1 MIKGCQKRVI
11 WLRNTDSELFDEAY
25 FILSENA
32 CKSEKNDGD
41 MVREAKKLI
50 NSSPVCNYWGGADER
65 RGGTALASSAPYGAR
80 TRKKAALGKG
90 VCFLLGCLTGA
101 APALLLWLLRV

>member
-11 WLRNTDSELFDEAY
+11 WLRNTENELFDEAY

-32 CKSEKNDGD
+32 CKSDKNDGD

-50 NSSPVCNYWGGADER
+50 NSSPVCNYWGSA
-65 RGGTALASSAPYGAR
+65 GGRVSAVSAG
-80 TRKKAALGKG
+80 TGVRKRSVKGKG
-90 VCFLLGCLTGA
+90 VCFLFGCLTGA
-101 APALLLWLLRV
+101 IPALLLWLFHV